1 MTENTPEYLNREKKN
16 MDRSLIAR
24 YKCRNDMRGSQY
36 WREVGDRLCRTAERS
51 RWWYMT
57 VRECVST
64 REEITVGEFLGED
77 GKSLGSNEK
86 YRTGKTKSTIGRR
99 IIKE

>member
-51 RWWYMT
+51 RW
-57 VRECVST
+57 
-64 REEITVGEFLGED
+64 
-77 GKSLGSNEK
+77 
-86 YRTGKTKSTIGRR
+86 
-99 IIKE
+99 